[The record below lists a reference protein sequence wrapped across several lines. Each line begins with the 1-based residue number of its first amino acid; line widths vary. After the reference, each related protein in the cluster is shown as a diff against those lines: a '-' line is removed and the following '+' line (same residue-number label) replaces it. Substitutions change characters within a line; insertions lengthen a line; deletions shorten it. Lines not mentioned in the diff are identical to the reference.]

1 MKVKINGINKP
12 RMEVS
17 QAQRRICSLAM
28 LSALVVAVVFMLI
41 QENAIAKGLLL
52 GTLFSILNFVLM
64 GKSIPMTLGRPRHM
78 AGMIGL
84 ASILFRYLLLA
95 VPMVVGIKSSSFNF
109 IAVVAG
115 IFSVQIV
122 TLFEYILI
130 RPILD
135 GE

>member
-1 MKVKINGINKP
+1 
-12 RMEVS
+12 MEVN

-28 LSALVVAVVFMLI
+28 LSALMVAVVFMLI

-109 IAVVAG
+109 VAVVAG

-135 GE
+135 EE